1 MPTDEQRTL
10 RPFLQ
15 FPLWAA
21 AKGGDPRAHY
31 YKGRTGNFG
40 KLERACA
47 GFEKHGH
54 HLLIPGP
61 ETKRCAQCERI
72 ANGEEADWHGDY

>member
-21 AKGGDPRAHY
+21 AKGGRPSRPLLQ
-31 YKGRTGNFG
+31 GPNR
-40 KLERACA
+40 KLREA
-47 GFEKHGH
+47 GAG
-54 HLLIPGP
+54 LCRL
-61 ETKRCAQCERI
+61 
-72 ANGEEADWHGDY
+72 